1 MRLTTRLLIGASL
14 IVGLLAGFVALT
26 AETRMR
32 RVFDDAMADQLARSA
47 RLIAAE
53 WHSGVQPALLAS
65 RASLALA
72 AHVTIVDRAGVP
84 LADSDHHPGTP
95 LPTGSLAAA
104 PEVRAA
110 LAAATGVDERPDSTG
125 AAPRLHVAV
134 PARDGA
140 VRLDV
145 AVSSYAAPLGAA
157 SGVLYSA
164 AAFALVFALVGA
176 WSVARGI
183 AKPLEDMRDVA
194 RGLAAGDLARRPA
207 RGAPGELGEMAT
219 ALNAVAEQLGSRI
232 AALSSED
239 ALLNATLE
247 SLNEGVLA
255 IDGRRRV
262 IRINETGRALMD
274 VAHPLPFPTDYLP
287 RKRVLRDAL
296 ESAMKGK
303 ATEEVETEIGGR
315 TVTLTALPL
324 PNGGAV
330 IAVFDLTRL
339 RRLELVRRDFVANV
353 SHELRTPLTIISGFA
368 ETLLDPAVSESDRRQ
383 FSEKVL
389 THARRLQRI
398 VDDLLDLSRIES
410 GGWIP
415 NPDWVT
421 LRTVATDALAGCA
434 AAAEAAGVAL
444 EVSLGQDAERL
455 WADATAVRQ
464 ILGNLTENAVR
475 HTSMGAVTVFS
486 ETTYEGTWLGV
497 RDTGIGIAPE
507 HLPRIFE
514 RFYRVDPG
522 RSRAAGGTGLGLA
535 IVRHMVEAHGGRV
548 RAESTLGEGT
558 SIACLFPPPTDEAS

>member
-1 MRLTTRLLIGASL
+1 
-14 IVGLLAGFVALT
+14 
-26 AETRMR
+26 MR
-32 RVFDDAMADQLARSA
+32 RVFQTAMADQLARSA
-47 RLIAAE
+47 RLVAAD
-53 WHSGVQPALLAS
+53 WHAGGQPTALAAQ
-65 RASLALA
+65 ASLALD

-84 LADSDHHPGTP
+84 IADSDRRPGTP
-95 LPTGSLAAA
+95 LQATSVAFD
-104 PEVRAA
+104 PELRVA
-110 LAAATGVDERPDSTG
+110 LAAGTGVDERPDSVG
-125 AAPRLHVAV
+125 GAPRLHVAV
-134 PARDGA
+134 PAKDGA
-140 VRLDV
+140 IRLDV
-145 AVSSYAAPLGAA
+145 PVSAYATPFGAA
-157 SGVLYSA
+157 SGELYSA
-164 AAFALVFALVGA
+164 AAFALLFALVGA
-176 WSVARGI
+176 WFFGRGI
-183 AKPLEDMRDVA
+183 SGPLEEMRDVA

-262 IRINETGRALMD
+262 IRINETGRTILDA
-274 VAHPLPFPTDYLP
+274 AHPLPFPIDYLP

-296 ESAMKGK
+296 DAAMSGV
-303 ATEEVETEIGGR
+303 ATDGMETEIGGR

-330 IAVFDLTRL
+330 IAVFDLTRV

-353 SHELRTPLTIISGFA
+353 SHELRTPLTIIRGFA
-368 ETLLDPAVSESDRRQ
+368 ETLLDPAVSAEDRREFAQ
-383 FSEKVL
+383 KVL
-389 THARRLQRI
+389 ANAQRLQRI

-415 NPDWVT
+415 KPEWVSLHT
-421 LRTVATDALAGCA
+421 TARESLAGWA
-434 AAAEAAGVAL
+434 AAAGAAGVAL
-444 EVSLGQDAERL
+444 EVVTPPDAERV
-455 WADATAVRQ
+455 WADAIAVRQ
-464 ILGNLTENAVR
+464 VIDNLAENAVR
-475 HTSMGAVTVFS
+475 HTARGTVTVFS

-497 RDTGIGIAPE
+497 RDTGIGIANE

-535 IVRHMVEAHGGRV
+535 IVKHMVEAHGGRL
-548 RAESTLGEGT
+548 RAESVIGHGT
-558 SIACLFPPPTDEAS
+558 TIACLFPLP